1 MSQSI
6 DQIGSDWLIDRVANM
21 TDVVTR
27 MTPVAYNEA
36 NRYLPQGVSPR
47 PGFIRYDLFPYLREI
62 LEAFD
67 VYSPVREVN
76 LKKGV
81 QTGYT
86 TLLESVL
93 FYCIGHITTA
103 PVLYITAD
111 KELAKGRIE
120 NNILPMLTESDMM
133 HRIRSADVTNTRKT
147 GQTDGNLQWDGGGYL
162 IYNGAKNA
170 AKMRQYSMPFLLKD
184 EIDGWPMLIGKDG
197 DPDSLTDDRASAY
210 WAVRKILRG
219 STPTE
224 KPSMIDK
231 AFRRGDQRVYLVR
244 CRGCNA
250 PQEIRMDWKGTPG
263 GFRWDFDEE
272 GKLALDSVR
281 YCCKECGRAHY
292 ETDKEKLF
300 ATEEGAH
307 WHPTAKPID
316 PGIRSYHLPAFYSP
330 FGFRPWSKNV
340 VDYLD
345 AFDPEA
351 KQVVDPGKFQVF
363 YNNVLGEPFEVMG
376 GKVRFTSVSAHRRA
390 SYRLGEIPNE
400 YAKKYSGSP
409 ILFLTCFVDV
419 HDSNLAV
426 GVMGW
431 CRDMRTYLID
441 YWRYERQ
448 DGEPACSDIT
458 SPAWGRLQSLL
469 EETIY
474 TADDGKVYAVAFT
487 LVDAGYESDTA
498 ITFCSSYASG
508 VYPSI
513 GRDRPAK
520 YQSVKEF
527 AEYQTQ
533 QGTTGFRI
541 LVDHYK
547 DRIAPVLR
555 REWVEEAGE
564 QKQYHFNAPIDL
576 PDKALKELT
585 VEVQREKTDE
595 RGQVSR
601 YWHRPGNA
609 ANELWDIL
617 VGGHASAEILAWSV
631 CIQQFEL
638 ENVDWPQFWDYIE
651 REKLYFSEPG
661 GQNG

>member
-1 MSQSI
+1 VSQSI
-6 DQIGSDWLIDRVANM
+6 DGIGRDWLRERVSNL
-21 TDVVTR
+21 TDAIVRV
-27 MTPVAYNEA
+27 TPVTFNEA

-67 VYSPVREVN
+67 PCSPVREVN

-93 FYCIGHITTA
+93 FYYIGHVTTS

-111 KELAKGRIE
+111 KELAKARIE

-147 GQTDGNLQWDGGGYL
+147 GQTDGNLQWDGGGFL
-162 IYNGAKNA
+162 IYNGAQNA
-170 AKMRQYSMPFLLKD
+170 AKMRQFSMPLILKD
-184 EIDGWPMLIGKDG
+184 ELDGWPSRIGKDG

-210 WAVRKILRG
+210 WSVRKILRG

-231 AFRRGDQRVYLVR
+231 AFLRGDQRVYRVL
-244 CRGCNA
+244 CRACNA
-250 PQEIRMDWKGTPG
+250 PQELRMDWQNTPG
-263 GFRWDFDEE
+263 GFRWE
-272 GKLALDSVR
+272 LDVDGTVVMESVR
-281 YCCKECGRAHY
+281 YCCNKCGHAHY

-300 ATEEGAH
+300 SAEEGAH
-307 WHPTAKPID
+307 WHPTATPVD
-316 PGIRSYHLPAFYSP
+316 PDIRSYHLPAFYSP

-340 VDYLD
+340 IDFLEAY
-345 AFDPEA
+345 DPEV
-351 KQVVDPGKFQVF
+351 KQVIDLGKFQVF
-363 YNNVLGEPFEVMG
+363 YNNVLGEAFEVMG
-376 GKVRFTSVSAHRRA
+376 GKVHFVSVSGHRRYA
-390 SYRLGEIPNE
+390 YRMGEVPNT
-400 YAKKYSGSP
+400 YAKRFSGSAV
-409 ILFLTCFVDV
+409 LFLTCFVDV

-431 CRDMRTYLID
+431 CRDMRCYLID
-441 YWRYERQ
+441 YWRFER
-448 DGEPACSDIT
+448 GEGEVVCSDIT
-458 SPAWGRLQSLL
+458 SPAWGRLQTLL

-474 TADDGKVYAVAFT
+474 TADDGSRYNIAIT
-487 LVDAGYESDTA
+487 LVDAGYETDTVT
-498 ITFCSSYASG
+498 TFCSMYAAG
-508 VYPSI
+508 VYPSL

-520 YQSVKEF
+520 YQTIKEF

-533 QGTTGFRI
+533 QGTTGYRI

-547 DRIAPVLR
+547 DRLAPVLR

-564 QKQYHFNAPIDL
+564 QKRYHFNAPIDL

-585 VEVQREKTDE
+585 VETRRERTDE
-595 RGQVSR
+595 RGQVSH

-609 ANELWDIL
+609 RNELWDIL
-617 VGGHASAEILAWSV
+617 VGGHASAEILAWSI
-631 CIQQFEL
+631 CIQYFEL
-638 ENVDWPQFWDYIE
+638 DTIDWGQFWDYIE
-651 REKLYFSEPG
+651 QKQLFFTGPSG
-661 GQNG
+661 GP

>member
-6 DQIGSDWLIDRVANM
+6 DNIGRDWLVDRVANM
-21 TDVVTR
+21 ADAIAR
-27 MTPVAYNEA
+27 ATPVTYNEA

-67 VYSPVREVN
+67 PYSPVREVN

-93 FYCIGHITTA
+93 FYYIGHITTA

-111 KELAKGRIE
+111 KELAKARIE
-120 NNILPMLTESDMM
+120 NNIIPMLTESDMM

-147 GQTDGNLQWDGGGYL
+147 GQTDGNLQWDGGGFL

-170 AKMRQYSMPFLLKD
+170 AKMRQFSMPVLLKD
-184 EIDGWPMLIGKDG
+184 EVDGWPSLIGKDG

-210 WAVRKILRG
+210 WSVRKILRG

-231 AFRRGDQRVYLVR
+231 AFLRGDQRVYRIR
-244 CRGCNA
+244 CRSCNA
-250 PQEIRMDWKGTPG
+250 PQEIRMEWQGTPG
-263 GFRWDFDEE
+263 GFRWDFDED
-272 GKLALDSVR
+272 GKLLLLDSVR
-281 YCCKECGRAHY
+281 YCCKECGHAHY

-300 ATEEGAH
+300 ASEEGAH
-307 WHPTAKPID
+307 WHPTAKPTD

-340 VDYLD
+340 VDYLE
-345 AFDPEA
+345 AFDPGA
-351 KQVVDPGKFQVF
+351 KQVLDPGKFQVF
-363 YNNVLGEPFEVMG
+363 YNNVLGEAFEVMG
-376 GKVRFTSVSAHRRA
+376 GKVHFTAVSGHRRA
-390 SYRLGEIPNE
+390 AYRLGEIPNE

-426 GVMGW
+426 GVLGW
-431 CRDMRTYLID
+431 CRDMRCYLID
-441 YWRYERQ
+441 YWRFERA
-448 DGEPACSDIT
+448 DGEPVCSDIT
-458 SPAWGRLQSLL
+458 SPVWGRLQALL
-469 EETIY
+469 EETVY
-474 TADDGKVYAVAFT
+474 TADDGKRYSIALT
-487 LVDAGYESDTA
+487 LIDAGYEADTVV
-498 ITFCSSYASG
+498 TFCSSYSSG
-508 VYPSI
+508 VFPSL

-520 YQSVKEF
+520 YQSIKEF

-547 DRIAPVLR
+547 DRLAPVLR
-555 REWVEEAGE
+555 REWIEEAGE
-564 QKQYHFNAPIDL
+564 QKRYHFNAPIDL

-585 VEVQREKTDE
+585 VEVRRERTDE
-595 RGQVSR
+595 RGQVSH

-609 ANELWDIL
+609 RNELWDIL
-617 VGGHASAEILAWSV
+617 VGGHASVEILAWSV

-638 ENVDWPQFWDYIE
+638 DTIDWTQFFDYIE
-651 REKLYFSEPG
+651 REQLYFTDE
-661 GQNG
+661 